1 MKIVEITGKLN
12 KNFKRYNSFVRI
24 NPNYTESLLLPV
36 LYGFNKGFD
45 IVQTS
50 SPTNILI
57 DGFNNPINNEN
68 GVYFGIRVHPFIF
81 AYQNVFIS
89 NGSVEYNYLEKTFKR
104 AYCLTF
110 DKHEGRVGII
120 KEYIGTLY
128 PEPIITTDVTKCD
141 DNDYQAFQQFINDC
155 NFPLKPIDEI
165 PLQSISA
172 SQGSDGI
179 PYFNPNIYIAESG
192 TQPNGIL
199 CKLKST
205 DINAD
210 NYTVQFDVNNFIF
223 KFGLAVNNDFE
234 KAPNIYL
241 PNLYQ
246 LTICC
251 SNDDFFSGKE
261 GTLSYGL
268 LMQAMLYDSNGKVIS
283 A

>member
-1 MKIVEITGKLN
+1 MNIVEIRGKLN
-12 KNFKRYNSFVRI
+12 NNFKRYNSFTRI
-24 NPNYTESLLLPV
+24 NPNIAESFLTSV
-36 LYGFNKGFD
+36 LYGFNKGVD

-57 DGFNNPINNEN
+57 DGYNNPINNEN

-81 AYQNVFIS
+81 GYQNVIIS
-89 NGSVEYNYLEKTFKR
+89 NGSVEYDFLQQPFKKT
-104 AYCLTF
+104 YCLTF

-120 KEYIGTLY
+120 KEYSGTLY
-128 PEPIITTDVTKCD
+128 PEPIITTATSNYDN
-141 DNDYQAFQQFINDC
+141 NDYQAFQQFINDC
-155 NFPLKPIDEI
+155 NFPLKPINEM

-172 SQGSDGI
+172 SQGSNGI
-179 PYFNPNIYIAESG
+179 PYFNPDIYITESG

-199 CKLKST
+199 CKLRNQ

-223 KFGLAVNNDFE
+223 KFGLAVNNDFQQ
-234 KAPNIYL
+234 APNIYL

-246 LTICC
+246 PTICC
-251 SNDDFFSGKE
+251 SNDDFFSGKD

-268 LMQAMLYDSNGKVIS
+268 LMQAMLYDSNGKVITG
-283 A
+283 